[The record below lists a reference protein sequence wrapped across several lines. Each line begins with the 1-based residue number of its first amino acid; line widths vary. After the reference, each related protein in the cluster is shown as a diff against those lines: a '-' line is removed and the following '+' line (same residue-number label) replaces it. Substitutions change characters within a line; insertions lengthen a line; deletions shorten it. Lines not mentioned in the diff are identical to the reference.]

1 MSQTP
6 AVSDYDSVDVLVIG
20 CGVSGVSTGVHLK
33 TDSPGTTFVILE
45 ARDSI
50 GGTWD
55 FFKYPGVRS
64 DSDMFT
70 FGFRFKPWL
79 GEKSLADAGSI
90 LAYINETVDEFG
102 LRKHIRVATR
112 VIAADWNSDESRWFV
127 TTKNSHTG
135 EESLIKARVL
145 HSAAGYYAYDEPHT
159 PEFPGRENFK
169 GEIVHPQKWPDDLD
183 YDGKKMIVIGSGATA
198 VTLVPELAK
207 DAEHVTMLQRTPT
220 YILPM
225 PAVDPLAKPI
235 RKYLPEKLAYRLI
248 RWKNIG
254 QFMGTFWF
262 SRRFPNQAKK
272 LIRYFAVK
280 SLPEGF
286 DVDKHF
292 KPPYNP
298 WEQRLCVVPDGDF
311 FKSIKE
317 GSVDVVTDHIKQFD
331 ETGIQLVSGE
341 HIDADIIVTATGFD
355 IELFGG
361 AKITVD
367 GEEKPYGDLY
377 SYKGLSVS
385 EVPNFTFTIGY
396 TNASWTLKADLVSE
410 YLARLVNHM
419 KAGGYDEFV
428 AVPPATFKETSP
440 FIDLSAG
447 YVQRAID
454 DAPRQGD
461 AVPWRVYQSY
471 PRDARMF
478 RHGKIDDGAMTFIK
492 RAPRGEEAQVV
503 SVAGSPSGA

>member
-1 MSQTP
+1 MGQTP
-6 AVSDYDSVDVLVIG
+6 AIADHDRVDVLIIG

-33 TDSPGTTFVILE
+33 TDSPGTSFVILE
-45 ARDSI
+45 ARDNI

-90 LAYINETVDEFG
+90 LAYINETVDEYG
-102 LRKHIRVATR
+102 LRKHIRTARR
-112 VIAADWNSDESRWFV
+112 VVSADWHSDEARWFV
-127 TTKNSHTG
+127 TVENTHTG
-135 EESLIKARVL
+135 ETSLIKAKVL
-145 HSAAGYYAYDEPHT
+145 HSASGYYAYDTPHT
-159 PEFPGRENFK
+159 PDFPGRENFR
-169 GEIVHPQKWPDDLD
+169 GDVVHPQKWPEEID
-183 YDGKKMIVIGSGATA
+183 YAGKRVVVIGSGATA

-207 DAEHVTMLQRTPT
+207 TGAGHVTMLQRTPT
-220 YILPM
+220 YILPL
-225 PAVDPLAKPI
+225 PAVDPIARVI
-235 RKYLPEKLAYRLI
+235 RKVLPEKLAYKVV

-262 SRRFPNQAKK
+262 SRRFPEQAKK
-272 LIRYFAVK
+272 LIRHFAVN

-286 DVDKHF
+286 EVDKHF

-311 FKSIKE
+311 FAAIKE
-317 GSVDVVTDHIKQFD
+317 GDVDVVTEHIKQFD
-331 ETGIQLVSGE
+331 ETGIELQSGE
-341 HIDADIIVTATGFD
+341 HLDADIIVTATGFD

-361 AKITVD
+361 ADITVD
-367 GEEKPYGDLY
+367 GQGKEYGSLF

-410 YLARLVNHM
+410 YLARLMNYM
-419 KAGGYDEFV
+419 KEGGYDTFV
-428 AVPPATFKETSP
+428 AVPPSNFKETSP

-461 AVPWRVYQSY
+461 NVPWRVYQSY
-471 PRDARMF
+471 PRDAKMF
-478 RHGKIDDGAMTFIK
+478 RHGKLEDGAMKFSRT
-492 RAPRGEEAQVV
+492 APSSELRPEAAVT
-503 SVAGSPSGA
+503 A